1 MTVKNKLS
9 SAFVCIVKA
18 FQHFNVLCHNNMCY
32 VKATRKKL
40 LSRGFGSF
48 LMEYLMK
55 KTHRA
60 DQKRTMFLSFKW
72 KICLIKGLFW
82 RANVGR
88 SESPGTMATHF
99 DGNHLITSRANFQ
112 FLSHKIICFYLG
124 SKQTLLRAVYKGYCQ
139 SAHSC
144 LGPVP
149 HAS

>member
-18 FQHFNVLCHNNMCY
+18 FHHFNVLSHNNMCY

-60 DQKRTMFLSFKW
+60 DQKGILVFSFK
-72 KICLIKGLFW
+72 
-82 RANVGR
+82 
-88 SESPGTMATHF
+88 
-99 DGNHLITSRANFQ
+99 
-112 FLSHKIICFYLG
+112 
-124 SKQTLLRAVYKGYCQ
+124 
-139 SAHSC
+139 
-144 LGPVP
+144 
-149 HAS
+149 